1 MDSEHDFYFIC
12 ATNLPASLCASRPTF
27 SSEDLF
33 TSVSETCMHHEAIRC
48 CYLISLRTNMN
59 RGVSLWNISV
69 SCPPTEQHLVCLN
82 FLLSS
87 LAQRRQHTLGNR
99 SDKPRPPIGPRLR
112 VQIIP
117 DPQPRAK
124 KWAQDWHSL
133 RPSQPVL
140 PLGTNNSTRRTLW
153 APHLSSVV
161 WTMVAGAPE
170 QEGTQRRSVGGPPR
184 QPGQRDLTGA
194 SMVEETVAEWPVPT
208 SDENLN
214 QPPLGLEVLM
224 VSTQW
229 RCGGDYPGM
238 LRHTDSKQHSEKW

>member
-1 MDSEHDFYFIC
+1 MQH
-12 ATNLPASLCASRPTF
+12 TW
-27 SSEDLF
+27 
-33 TSVSETCMHHEAIRC
+33 IRN
-48 CYLISLRTNMN
+48 S
-59 RGVSLWNISV
+59 
-69 SCPPTEQHLVCLN
+69 HN
-82 FLLSS
+82 FLWWS
-87 LAQRRQHTLGNR
+87 LAQGRQHTLGNR

-117 DPQPRAK
+117 DPQPHAK

-140 PLGTNNSTRRTLW
+140 LLGTNNSTRRTLW

-208 SDENLN
+208 SDENPN
-214 QPPLGLEVLM
+214 QPPLGLAVLT
-224 VSTQW
+224 VCNQW

-238 LRHTDSKQHSEKW
+238 LRHTDSKQHSERW

>member
-1 MDSEHDFYFIC
+1 MKNFNYMYLHCLSYTKWRKMKIGFY
-12 ATNLPASLCASRPTF
+12 ASSTLFSTSRVHAPLQNNTWF
-27 SSEDLF
+27 
-33 TSVSETCMHHEAIRC
+33 VWI
-48 CYLISLRTNMN
+48 
-59 RGVSLWNISV
+59 
-69 SCPPTEQHLVCLN
+69 

-87 LAQRRQHTLGNR
+87 LAQGRQHTLGNR

-117 DPQPRAK
+117 DPQPHAK

-140 PLGTNNSTRRTLW
+140 LLGTNNSTRRTLW

-214 QPPLGLEVLM
+214 QPPLGLAVLT
-224 VSTQW
+224 VCNQW